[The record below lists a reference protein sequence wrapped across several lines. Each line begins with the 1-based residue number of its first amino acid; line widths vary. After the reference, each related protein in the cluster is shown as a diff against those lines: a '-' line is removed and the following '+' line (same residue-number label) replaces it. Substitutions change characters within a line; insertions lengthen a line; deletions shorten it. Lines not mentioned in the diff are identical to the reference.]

1 MKKHVLFLGL
11 LTMFAVTACDSNEGN
26 ENLEKERADIVLSR
40 SEEAIAN
47 AESDYAFDLVS
58 KLYEIDKKSDGDG
71 MKNIFV
77 SPLSM
82 FIDFSML
89 ANGGSGDYQEKIME
103 LLKLDRGTSI
113 DELNDFNRRI
123 VNELLAAD
131 PKVKFSIANSLWT
144 HTTVDLKKPFVETLL
159 KYYEATASSVDF
171 DSNST
176 VDKING
182 WAKSATKGLI
192 PKVFEYGNLTSKNVF
207 ALCNALYFE
216 GKWAS
221 EIKES
226 NTTDRV
232 FYNQNG
238 LEPMVP
244 TMQTKA
250 DGGIFKDNLT
260 VLKKDYGNCAY
271 SIYFILPDEGV
282 SLQSVMSELNDGKW
296 RELKENINEY
306 FGGIIRFPKLKIDY
320 NIRLTCEGKYESLGT
335 NEVLSDPDL
344 REMTDKSIPGL
355 QVIQNNTVEV
365 DESGSKAA
373 AVTVIT
379 GNPTSAMPSDP
390 QIPIDINRPFMFLIE
405 ECSTGTILF
414 AGAIVNM

>member
-1 MKKHVLFLGL
+1 MKKHVLIFGL
-11 LTMFAVTACDSNEGN
+11 LTMFAVTACDSDEGN
-26 ENLEKERADIVLSR
+26 ENLDKERTDIVLSR
-40 SEEAIAN
+40 AEETIVN

-58 KLYEIDKKSDGDG
+58 KLYEIDRKSDGDG

-89 ANGGSGDYQEKIME
+89 ANGGSADYQEKIME

-113 DELNDFNRRI
+113 NELNDFNRRI

-192 PKVFEYGNLTSKNVF
+192 PKIFEYGSLTSDNVF

-244 TMQTKA
+244 TMETSA
-250 DGGIFKDNLT
+250 PGFFIDNFT
-260 VLKKDYGNCAY
+260 VLKKNYGNGAY
-271 SIYFILPDEGV
+271 SMYFILPDEGV
-282 SLQSVMSELNDGKW
+282 SLSSVMADLSREKW
-296 RELKENINEY
+296 TAIKSDKDCQHPAS
-306 FGGIIRFPKLKIDY
+306 IRFPKFNIDY
-320 NIRLTCEGKYESLGT
+320 NLNLMAGNEKYELLGI
-335 NEVLSDPDL
+335 NEVLSEPDL
-344 REMTDKSIPGL
+344 MAMTDKSIPGL

-365 DESGSKAA
+365 DENGSKAA
-373 AVTVIT
+373 AVTVFT
-379 GNPTSAMPSDP
+379 GNPTSAMLSDP
-390 QIPIDINRPFMFLIE
+390 LIPIDINRPFMFLIE

>member
-1 MKKHVLFLGL
+1 MKKHVLIWGL
-11 LTMFAVTACDSNEGN
+11 LTMFAVTACDSDEGN
-26 ENLEKERADIVLSR
+26 ENLDKERADIVLSR
-40 SEEAIAN
+40 SEEVIVN
-47 AESDYAFDLVS
+47 AESDYTFDLVS

-103 LLKLDRGTSI
+103 LLKLDRGTNI
-113 DELNDFNRRI
+113 GELNDFNKRI

-131 PKVKFSIANSLWT
+131 PKVKFTIANSLWT
-144 HTTVDLKKPFVETLL
+144 HTTVDLKKSLVETLL
-159 KYYEATASSVDF
+159 KYYEATSSSVDF
-171 DSNST
+171 NSNST

-192 PKVFEYGNLTSKNVF
+192 PKVFEYGSLTSDNVF

-238 LEPMVP
+238 LEPIVP
-244 TMQTKA
+244 TMQTWPDMA
-250 DGGIFKDNLT
+250 IFKDNLT
-260 VLKKDYGNCAY
+260 VLRKHYGNCAY

-282 SLQSVMSELNDGKW
+282 SLQSVMSELNGNKW
-296 RELKENINEY
+296 KELKENEKEY
-306 FGGIIRFPKLKIDY
+306 GGILRFPKFKIDY
-320 NIRLTCEGKYESLGT
+320 NIRLTCEEKYESLGT
-335 NEVLSDPDL
+335 NEVLSEPDL
-344 REMTDKSIPGL
+344 REMTDKSIAAL

-379 GNPTSAMPSDP
+379 GNPTFAMPSDP
-390 QIPIDINRPFMFLIE
+390 QTPIDINRPFMFLIE